1 MKKEAEIRLAENVP
15 SGLADPKYIG
25 PAVLITGAAVAAE
38 NLPSGF
44 TDPKYIGAAALA
56 TGVAVALDRFK
67 SRHDIDSTTETA
79 VPIADPES
87 AEHAR
92 IDNKWSRLRDIGA
105 YYLAIGFTT
114 LVAVQAAGPYGSKE
128 SRSGGAAIIINANT
142 SADSADM
149 TAPNGSS
156 TTRLDASIEGSI
168 GAASKDNVQTSFILS
183 GGTSLLADNT
193 PATHKN
199 LTQIRS
205 KIYKD
210 LKYNFRN
217 GEASIAD
224 SVIEAP
230 KTLDSTMPNS
240 IVMISSAL
248 SSADLVNTRANIAS
262 IKQYYPKDKI
272 YAVVVGDTTG
282 SQQIGAVTVSSP
294 VDVSSFQQLLGSQ
307 NVKSASSTQAVTK
320 DVLDFINNQQA
331 KENKKPINYIDFNLG
346 TILGG
351 LLAAAAVRRRLAGIT
366 KLKKLNTESDDLSDT
381 TSLRGIVTDVLK
393 KTLRTK
399 RTNSKRGG
407 K

>member
-1 MKKEAEIRLAENVP
+1 
-15 SGLADPKYIG
+15 
-25 PAVLITGAAVAAE
+25 
-38 NLPSGF
+38 
-44 TDPKYIGAAALA
+44 
-56 TGVAVALDRFK
+56 
-67 SRHDIDSTTETA
+67 
-79 VPIADPES
+79 
-87 AEHAR
+87 
-92 IDNKWSRLRDIGA
+92 
-105 YYLAIGFTT
+105 
-114 LVAVQAAGPYGSKE
+114 
-128 SRSGGAAIIINANT
+128 
-142 SADSADM
+142 
-149 TAPNGSS
+149 
-156 TTRLDASIEGSI
+156 
-168 GAASKDNVQTSFILS
+168 
-183 GGTSLLADNT
+183 
-193 PATHKN
+193 
-199 LTQIRS
+199 
-205 KIYKD
+205 
-210 LKYNFRN
+210 
-217 GEASIAD
+217 
-224 SVIEAP
+224 
-230 KTLDSTMPNS
+230 MPNS